1 MKKLYI
7 KVLAAILVSGAL
19 TSCGSDFLEV
29 EIPNGVDLEKGL
41 TTVPNI
47 GYALNGTYDR
57 FGNYY
62 FTATWGTAFGDIAS
76 DISYWNGLTGHY
88 QNEYQFKPTE
98 TDSYI
103 RYIWEYGYKVI
114 DNSARI
120 IKAGNALLPEL
131 ASASDKADLQMY
143 MAEAHALRAYASFA
157 LTNIYA
163 HQYKVNG
170 QDFGST
176 PGIVIVEEPV
186 GAGEN
191 VTRSTV
197 AECYDFIIS
206 DLQSAIALFKEAG
219 QDKGTPL
226 YFGEAATHGLLSRVY
241 LYAEN
246 WAGAES
252 EARAALAAGGNPAL
266 AYDAA
271 EYLGHYNAQY
281 SNDESFLYVAI
292 TPANNF
298 SANSMGTL
306 WSTYNYSPSPYLQS
320 LYADGDIR
328 TSIWTWGGSSTPS
341 APVFG
346 GGKYQGY
353 GSPQNGAYATCYL
366 INAPEMWLNIA
377 EAAARQGKAS
387 DAAEALLVVAKR
399 NPAIT
404 GTDDLPASADGI
416 IAFLHDERA
425 RELFQEGFR
434 LFDLRRWDVMAN
446 LSAVNA
452 PAIDADYKNYQ
463 VSKCV
468 FPIPAYEINSHAGV
482 AQNEG
487 WSSTFP
493 TI

>member
-7 KVLAAILVSGAL
+7 PALAAILTTGAL
-19 TSCGSDFLEV
+19 SSCGSDFLEV

-57 FGNYY
+57 FGSYY

-120 IKAGNALLPEL
+120 IKAGNELLPEV
-131 ASASDKADLQMY
+131 SGSDRADLQMY
-143 MAEAHALRAYASFA
+143 LAEAYALRAYASFA
-157 LTNIYA
+157 LTNIYG
-163 HQYKVNG
+163 HQYKVAG
-170 QDFGST
+170 QDFGSN

-186 GAGEN
+186 EAGAQ
-191 VTRSTV
+191 VSRSSV
-197 AECYDFIIS
+197 ADCYNFIIS
-206 DLQSAIALFKEAG
+206 DLQNSLSLFREAG

-226 YFGEAATHGLLSRVY
+226 YFGEAAAHGLLSRVY

-252 EARAALAAGGNPAL
+252 EARAALTAAGNKPL
-266 AYDAA
+266 AYTAD
-271 EYLGHYNAQY
+271 EYLSHYNVQY
-281 SNDESFLYVAI
+281 GNSESFLYVAI

-306 WSTYNYSPSPYLQS
+306 WSTYNYSPSPYLRS
-320 LYADGDIR
+320 LYAADDVRLSTWADGK
-328 TSIWTWGGSSTPS
+328 SSTPS
-341 APVFG
+341 APVFN

-353 GSPQNGAYATCYL
+353 GAPQNPAYATCYL

-404 GTDDLPASADGI
+404 DTGDLPSGADAI
-416 IAFLHDERA
+416 LAFIRDERA

-434 LFDLRRWDVMAN
+434 LFDLRRWDITAN
-446 LSAVNA
+446 LSAINA
-452 PAIDADYKNYQ
+452 PSIDWEYKNYQ

-468 FPIPAYEINSHAGV
+468 FPIPAAEINTHAGV
-482 AQNEG
+482 TQNEG
-487 WSSTFP
+487 WSGTFP
-493 TI
+493 SI